1 LADLPW
7 GLDRHHKVTDFDGAA
22 GRTRAA
28 QIVQMAAENGFTQIL
43 GPAHLLS
50 SVNDP
55 WLRRD
60 VLMMNWTADENRSEW
75 QAALP
80 DLFPCTPV
88 CRLRQWCTW
97 LRFRHQRLLPPSRVA
112 VIRATVTIS
121 NDKMERK
128 SGHDWGK

>member
-7 GLDRHHKVTDFDGAA
+7 GLDRHHKVTDFDGGA

-28 QIVQMAAENGFTQIL
+28 QIVQMAAENGLTQIV

-60 VLMMNWTADENRSEW
+60 VLMMNWTADEIGRSGK
-75 QAALP
+75 QLSLIYSLALP
-80 DLFPCTPV
+80 F
-88 CRLRQWCTW
+88 
-97 LRFRHQRLLPPSRVA
+97 A
-112 VIRATVTIS
+112 V
-121 NDKMERK
+121 
-128 SGHDWGK
+128 SGNGALG